1 MHKPSERQT
10 ILLRLQVFFTPIR
23 FGWRKV
29 FDGGFENF
37 SKVTLFND
45 SGRSKCSGWKNNS
58 YQRSFKNAMFAL
70 HLNSKEFLLFRS
82 RKPRQI
88 KCKKKKTNS
97 VPCLNLAKLSLE
109 AVGNGV
115 IDRLIMFFFTV
126 VFSLAFHSVIT
137 FLEQQYGHFRLGFAM
152 YSYTANLCKWHVMS
166 TWSRQ
171 SACLFEFT
179 KLCNM
184 SPISPL
190 SL

>member
-70 HLNSKEFLLFRS
+70 HFNSKEFLLFRS

-88 KCKKKKTNS
+88 KCKKKKNEQRS
-97 VPCLNLAKLSLE
+97 MFKFGQIKSWGRGE
-109 AVGNGV
+109 WR
-115 IDRLIMFFFTV
+115 DRPINHVFFTV

-152 YSYTANLCKWHVMS
+152 YSYTASLCKWHVMS